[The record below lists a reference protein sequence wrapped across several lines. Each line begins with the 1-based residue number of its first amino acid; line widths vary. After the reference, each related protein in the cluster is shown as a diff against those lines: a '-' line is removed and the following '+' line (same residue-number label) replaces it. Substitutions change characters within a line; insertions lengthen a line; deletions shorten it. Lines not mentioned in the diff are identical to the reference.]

1 MKSLTA
7 YLQNSK
13 HAVFESEALHQP
25 EPQKMSVNSGSN
37 TFPMISSS
45 IDGL

>member
-1 MKSLTA
+1 MKSLATH
-7 YLQNSK
+7 LQNNK
-13 HAVFESEALHQP
+13 GATFKIEALHQP

-37 TFPMISSS
+37 SFPFLSSS